1 MHAPATRDGNVLDV
15 RRKIEEEMNREI
27 ARYDDLLVSI
37 IVNNHNYGRF
47 LRTAV
52 NSALGQTYQS
62 VEVLVV
68 DDGSTDDS
76 RAIIAAYGYLITPVL
91 KANGGQ
97 ASAFNAGFACSHG
110 AIVLFLDADDVL
122 LPDTV
127 ARVVEAFRACT
138 SAAKVHYRMEVID
151 AHGTSTGAIKPAA
164 HLPLPSG
171 HLRKHLIQSFDD
183 VLWQSTSGNAF
194 AAWVLREIFPVPEQ
208 VYPRTGADY
217 YVSNI
222 PVLFGPVVSLDGVGA
237 YFRIHG
243 ANNHHQSSLNL
254 ERSREIMRRFYR
266 THECITQVAEAL
278 GYSDYPRDP
287 TIVPA
292 IRFLAHRM
300 ASLKLEPAQ
309 HPIKEDTL
317 LVLSLSG
324 AVASFRRSTFSLPMR
339 LVYGLWFMTM
349 ALAPYR
355 MAWYLAEKL
364 FYPEK
369 RRQFTRLLDA
379 LHDNSRRAPSAR

>member
-1 MHAPATRDGNVLDV
+1 MDQKIAT
-15 RRKIEEEMNREI
+15 
-27 ARYDDLLVSI
+27 YDDPLVSI

-47 LRTAV
+47 LRTAI
-52 NSALGQTYQS
+52 NSALGQTYQPI
-62 VEVLVV
+62 EVLVV

-76 RAIIAAYGYLITPVL
+76 RAIIAAFGGRITPVL

-97 ASAFNAGFACSHG
+97 ASAFNAGFACSRG
-110 AIVLFLDADDVL
+110 AIVLFLDADDIL

-127 ARVVEAFRACT
+127 ARVVEAFRACS

-151 AHGTSTGAIKPAA
+151 AHGVSTGAIKPAP

-171 HLRKHLIQSFDD
+171 DMRKRVLRSFDD

-194 AAWVLREIFPVPEQ
+194 AAWVLREIFPVPEH

-222 PVLFGPVVSLDGVGA
+222 PALFGPIVSLDGIGA

-254 ERSREIMRRFYR
+254 DRSREIMRRFYR
-266 THECITQVAEAL
+266 THECITRVAEAL
-278 GYSDYPRDP
+278 GYTDYPRDP
-287 TIVPA
+287 TAVPA
-292 IRFLAHRM
+292 VRFLAHRM

-309 HPIKEDTL
+309 HPIKDDTL
-317 LVLSLSG
+317 LRLSLRG
-324 AVASFRRSTFSLPMR
+324 AVASFRRSTLSLPVR
-339 LVYGLWFMTM
+339 LVYGLWFMAM
-349 ALAPYR
+349 ALAPR
-355 MAWYLAEKL
+355 KIAWSLAEKL

-379 LHDNSRRAPSAR
+379 LHDSSRRAPSAR